1 MVPLMPYLLDR
12 LYGLLFAMNDSPPSQ
27 TTAILGHSTSP
38 RYESSSHLR
47 LFTVYVLS
55 WRVERVT
62 RLYLSFQVLPASC
75 CMHHGL
81 RERLE
86 YIVLRKSLYQG
97 TVEKTSTLLDNAFQM
112 QPIGGGA
119 STAL

>member
-12 LYGLLFAMNDSPPSQ
+12 LYGLLFAMNDSPPTQ

-55 WRVERVT
+55 WRLRGSQD
-62 RLYLSFQVLPASC
+62 YLSFQVLPASC
-75 CMHHGL
+75 GMHHGL

-86 YIVLRKSLYQG
+86 YIVLRKTPSRDYGEDLNP
-97 TVEKTSTLLDNAFQM
+97 D
-112 QPIGGGA
+112 
-119 STAL
+119 